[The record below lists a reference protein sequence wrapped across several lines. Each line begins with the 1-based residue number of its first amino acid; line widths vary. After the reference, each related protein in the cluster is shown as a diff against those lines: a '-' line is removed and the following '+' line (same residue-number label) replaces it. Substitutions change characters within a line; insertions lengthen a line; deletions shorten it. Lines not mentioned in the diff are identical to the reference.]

1 MGKLSPISSL
11 SSNGAAPGY
20 EITISKS
27 RPDQEVGMTTTTIT
41 PQKTKRSFKS
51 FFPIV
56 EWLPKYQGSW
66 LRFDVIAALTVWAL
80 VVPEAMAYAGIAG
93 MPPEY
98 GLYAAPLALIGYAIF
113 GTSKHLNVGPSSTVA
128 ALSFGVVIGLASSG
142 SDEFISLTIML
153 AILTGILLIIGG
165 LLRMGVLADFF
176 SKPVLDGFIVGLAIT
191 IVVGQLDKLLGYEV
205 ETADFVPEILA
216 LLSEF
221 GMTHWPTL
229 VVGLVSLA
237 LLFLMERYVPK
248 VPAAITVLFLAII
261 VSALVGFEDMGI
273 HIVGEIPAGL
283 PPIGLPGGIELE
295 QVLALL
301 PGAAAIALVAF
312 AESVATARSYASKF
326 NYKVNAD
333 QELIALGASNTGAG
347 ISSGFV
353 VDGSLSKTS
362 AAVEAGAKSQMVSII
377 AAVIILITIV
387 ALTPLFYALPE
398 ATLGAIVIHAVWHLI
413 NFKKLARYRKVTS
426 LDFWTAVIAML
437 GVLVLGILEGLMLAV
452 FIGLLALIIGTKMRS
467 TSILGRVPGEKI
479 FRGLENYPEGQTY
492 PGLLILRFDGSL
504 FFANAPDF
512 ADEVRAGIEITE
524 PKPNVVL
531 IDGESI
537 NGIDAT
543 AINTIVELNDELE
556 RKDISLRFARVRANV
571 MEIIQRAGL
580 DEIIGREDIYTS
592 VHEGVDAFLAGQQQV
607 AKADKE

>member
-1 MGKLSPISSL
+1 
-11 SSNGAAPGY
+11 
-20 EITISKS
+20 
-27 RPDQEVGMTTTTIT
+27 MTTTTIT
-41 PQKTKRSFKS
+41 PQREKRTLKS
-51 FFPIV
+51 FFPIF
-56 EWLPKYQGSW
+56 EWLPKYQGKW
-66 LRFDVIAALTVWAL
+66 LRFDLIAALTVWAL

-98 GLYAAPLALIGYAIF
+98 GLYAAPLALLGYAIF

-128 ALSFGVVIGLASSG
+128 ALSFGVVVGLAAEG

-153 AILTGILLIIGG
+153 AILTGILLIFGG

-205 ETADFVPEILA
+205 EAELEFIPDILVIISGLA
-216 LLSEF
+216 
-221 GMTHWPTL
+221 MTHRPTL

-237 LLFLMERYVPK
+237 LLFLMERYIPK

-261 VSALVGFEDMGI
+261 VSALVGFEDVGI

-283 PPIGLPGGIELE
+283 PPIGLPEGITLD

-362 AAVEAGAKSQMVSII
+362 ASAEAGAKSQMVSII

-413 NFKKLARYRKVTS
+413 NFRKLGRYRKVTS

-437 GVLVLGILEGLMLAV
+437 GVLALGILQGLILAV
-452 FIGLLALIIGTKMRS
+452 FIGLLALIIGTKTRA
-467 TSILGRVPGEKI
+467 TSVLGKVPDEKI
-479 FRGLENYPEGQTY
+479 YRGLENYPEGETY
-492 PGLLILRFDGSL
+492 PGLLILRYDGSL

-512 ADEVRAGIEITE
+512 ADEVRAGIELSD
-524 PKPNVVL
+524 PPPRVVL
-531 IDGESI
+531 VDGESI

-543 AINTIVELNDELE
+543 AINTTIELNDELKRADVE
-556 RKDISLRFARVRANV
+556 LRFARVRANV
-571 MEIIQRAGL
+571 KEIMQRSDL
-580 DEIIGREDIYTS
+580 VEIIGSDHFYVSIQD
-592 VHEGVDAFLAGQQQV
+592 GVNAFLAEGQEQPE
-607 AKADKE
+607 ADNPEPQESA

>member
-1 MGKLSPISSL
+1 
-11 SSNGAAPGY
+11 
-20 EITISKS
+20 
-27 RPDQEVGMTTTTIT
+27 MTTTTIT
-41 PQKTKRSFKS
+41 PQKTKRTLKS

-66 LRFDVIAALTVWAL
+66 LRWDLIAALTVWAL

-128 ALSFGVVIGLASSG
+128 ALSFGVVVGLAAAG

-153 AILTGILLIIGG
+153 AIITGVLLIIGG

-205 ETADFVPEILA
+205 ESLDFIPDILVLISEI
-216 LLSEF
+216 

-237 LLFLMERYVPK
+237 LLFLMERYIPK
-248 VPAAITVLFLAII
+248 VPAAITVLFLSII
-261 VSALVGFEDMGI
+261 ASALLGFEDMGI

-283 PPIGLPGGIELE
+283 PPIGLPEGITLD

-362 AAVEAGAKSQMVSII
+362 ASVGAGAKSQMVSII

-413 NFKKLARYRKVTS
+413 NFRKLQNYRKVTS

-437 GVLVLGILEGLMLAV
+437 GVLALGILQGLILAV
-452 FIGLLALIIGTKMRS
+452 FVGLLALIIGTKLRA
-467 TSILGRVPGEKI
+467 TSVLGRVPAEKI
-479 FRGLENYPEGQTY
+479 YRGLENYPEGETY
-492 PGLLILRFDGSL
+492 PGLLILRYDGSL

-512 ADEVRAGIEITE
+512 ADEVRAGVELSDPT
-524 PKPNVVL
+524 PRVVL
-531 IDGESI
+531 VDGESI

-543 AINTIVELNDELE
+543 AINTTIELNDELKRADVE
-556 RKDISLRFARVRANV
+556 LRFARVRANV
-571 MEIIQRAGL
+571 MEIMQRSDLVETIGSDNFYISIQ
-580 DEIIGREDIYTS
+580 D
-592 VHEGVDAFLAGQQQV
+592 GVDAFLSEGQEQKDVEPPEQQEP
-607 AKADKE
+607 A